1 MGAPIF
7 KHQDIAGEIYY
18 QLRLEIDAAGS
29 DCLPGISPIDVQ
41 LDCDDRT
48 MVQPDLSIICKKD
61 RLVRRGCFGAPDLVV
76 EILSESTAGKD
87 RVLYDLQ

>member
-1 MGAPIF
+1 MRRALVSPLMLYHYDPDLF
-7 KHQDIAGEIYY
+7 AGLTIPE
-18 QLRLEIDAAGS
+18 
-29 DCLPGISPIDVQ
+29 Q
-41 LDCDDRT
+41 LDKDIWT

>member
-1 MGAPIF
+1 MED
-7 KHQDIAGEIYY
+7 HQ
-18 QLRLEIDAAGS
+18 GS
-29 DCLPGISPIDVQ
+29 CFVYPGPFDVQ